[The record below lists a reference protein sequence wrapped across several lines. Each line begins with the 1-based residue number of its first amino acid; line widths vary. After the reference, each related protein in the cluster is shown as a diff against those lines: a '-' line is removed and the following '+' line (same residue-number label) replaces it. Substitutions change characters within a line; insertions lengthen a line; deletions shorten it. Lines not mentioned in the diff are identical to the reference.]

1 MDFFC
6 VLFVITAI
14 FFYNNHSMLEDQ
26 KTSFDKLVAG
36 LSVSDRQKMLSQI
49 AAMNK
54 NVGFVVDSP
63 VQADVRVPL
72 LESLQKEPLIYRF
85 FLWIRSIISHTPKE
99 RLYNDDLL
107 LDIARG
113 VDRFHPNLLN
123 SRYSYL
129 DSIFYERLKSLQD
142 AANFYKPY
150 FSFIREDFGDFYVF
164 LGSFVAP
171 ELTDLINQEADPFQ
185 FGPEKE
191 ATSELR
197 TSLLKKTDDIVKD
210 MDPSMRH
217 KIYSAVV
224 SANWL
229 MQFTDL
235 PFIHFVSQFTD
246 ISNGHFTCPYSA
258 AKTDFNAFAAAF
270 ANIKSVPYE
279 VVQAIFLFS
288 QRRSMSQDFKEQNI
302 SKAVND
308 FLTKSNTMF
317 EIIHEFVKNVPLA
330 SMGKVVNDDYD
341 WVPGNIAG
349 SEAWFASFRAQW
361 KKIIEIRWDDWQKE
375 RKKLMLGVSLKSD
388 FELED
393 FPLMPDRPWSSVWSK
408 VSFTCDLTG
417 GFLAWYSDEKF
428 HEAIEIFKI
437 IQLEGIFIRPENKK
451 EYIDSITDFTDANE
465 RMLSLT
471 EKLSQIGEWG
481 KFFNNMDMNKVKTMQ
496 VQNQID
502 SIFREAQREV
512 REILM
517 KFGKGARGIE
527 AVLRG
532 IFDERKDGTHE
543 SLQNL
548 SVIGGRNSQ
557 EVKDKIQE
565 CRLCLKKT
573 IYYISELE
581 QIDTF
586 STF

>member
-1 MDFFC
+1 
-6 VLFVITAI
+6 
-14 FFYNNHSMLEDQ
+14 MLEDQ
-26 KTSFDKLVAG
+26 KTSFDRLVAG

-49 AAMNK
+49 ATMNK
-54 NVGFVVDSP
+54 NISFVVDNP
-63 VQADVRVPL
+63 VNIDVRAPL
-72 LESLQKEPLIYRF
+72 LESLQKEPFIYRF
-85 FLWIRSIISHTPKE
+85 FLWIRSLISHTPKE

-107 LDIARG
+107 LDIAKG
-113 VDRFHPNLLN
+113 VVKIHPNLLN
-123 SRYSYL
+123 YRYSYL
-129 DSIFYERLKSLQD
+129 DSIFYERLKGLQD

-171 ELTDLINQEADPFQ
+171 ELTNIINQEADPFQ

-191 ATSELR
+191 ASSELR
-197 TSLLKKTDDIVKD
+197 NSLLKKTDDLIKD
-210 MDPSMRH
+210 MDSSMRQ

-235 PFIHFVSQFTD
+235 PFIHFISQFTD

-258 AKTDFNAFAAAF
+258 AKTDFNAFAATF
-270 ANIKSVPYE
+270 ANIKSVSYE

-317 EIIHEFVKNVPLA
+317 EIIQDFVRNVPV
-330 SMGKVVNDDYD
+330 SSIGKVVNDDYD

-361 KKIIEIRWDDWQKE
+361 KKIIEIRWDDWQRE
-375 RKKLMLGVSLKSD
+375 RKKLILGVSLKTD
-388 FELED
+388 FELND
-393 FPLMPDRPWSSVWSK
+393 FPLMPDRPWDSVWSK
-408 VSFTCDLTG
+408 VNFTCDLTG

-428 HEAIEIFKI
+428 HESIENFKI
-437 IQLEGIFIRPENKK
+437 ILLEGIFIRPENKQ
-451 EYIDSITDFTDANE
+451 EYVDSISDFTEANE
-465 RMLSLT
+465 RMLNLT
-471 EKLSQIGEWG
+471 EKLSSMGEWG
-481 KFFNNMDMNKVKTMQ
+481 KFFNNLDMGKVKTMQ

-502 SIFREAQREV
+502 SIFRETQREV
-512 REILM
+512 RDILM
-517 KFGKGARGIE
+517 KFGKGARSIE

-532 IFDERKDGTHE
+532 IFDERKDGVHE

-548 SVIGGRNSQ
+548 AIIGGRNNQ
-557 EVKDKIQE
+557 EIKDKIQE
-565 CRLCLKKT
+565 SRLVLKKT

-581 QIDTF
+581 QIDSF